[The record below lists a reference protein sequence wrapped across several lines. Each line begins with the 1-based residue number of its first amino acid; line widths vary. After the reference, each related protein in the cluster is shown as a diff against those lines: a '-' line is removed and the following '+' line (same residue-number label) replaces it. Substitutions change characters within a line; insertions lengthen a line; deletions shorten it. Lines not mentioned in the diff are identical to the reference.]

1 MIAMNKKLV
10 FFDVDGTLLN
20 DQKTINKST
29 IEAIERLKEKGFI
42 FCIATG
48 RGLTEGILEIARIAG
63 LNGFLVLAN
72 GNFVWDI
79 NNETLSLI
87 GRPIEKNVIEAFYKA
102 AVTSKRQLN
111 LFFNDGSI
119 KDYYFGENVN
129 DEVHDPNFY
138 ISGPST
144 YVYSNN
150 EEAKNDLDR
159 SIVHISLKAEHEVIK
174 KYYPIL
180 KQYENDKMAQITN
193 VSNVY
198 VEGESYGISKW
209 TGVQYVQKKLNILN
223 EDTYAIG
230 DSYNDLI
237 LLLNVGNSIC
247 MGNGNDDIKKAAKVV
262 IGDNNSDAIGTFLNS
277 LVENE
282 K

>member
-1 MIAMNKKLV
+1 MNKKLV

-20 DQKTINKST
+20 DHKTINKST
-29 IEAIERLKEKGFI
+29 IDAIEKLKDKGFI

-48 RGLTEGILEIARIAG
+48 RGLSEGILEIAKIAG
-63 LNGFLVLAN
+63 LNGYLILAN

-87 GRPIEKNVIEAFYKA
+87 GRPIDSTVINAFYKA
-102 AVTSKRQLN
+102 AVTSKRELN

-119 KDYYFGENVN
+119 KAYYFGENVN

-144 YVYSNN
+144 YVYNN
-150 EEAKNDLDR
+150 NDEVKADLDK

-180 KQYENDKMAQITN
+180 KAFETDKLAQISN

-198 VEGESYGISKW
+198 VEAESFGISKW
-209 TGVQYVQKKLNILN
+209 TGVQFIQKKLNVAN

-230 DSYNDLI
+230 DSLNDLI
-237 LLLNVGNSIC
+237 LLTNVTNSVC
-247 MGNGNDDIKKAAKVV
+247 MGNGSDEVKKIAKTV
-262 IGDNNSDAIGTFLNS
+262 IGSNNTDAIGTYLNS

>member
-1 MIAMNKKLV
+1 MNKKLV

-20 DQKTINKST
+20 DHKTINKST
-29 IEAIERLKEKGFI
+29 IEIVEKLKEKGFI

-48 RGLTEGILEIARIAG
+48 RGLSEGILEIAKIAG
-63 LNGFLVLAN
+63 INGYLVLAN

-87 GRPIEKNVIEAFYKA
+87 GRPINSNVINAFYRA
-102 AVTSKRQLN
+102 AVASKRELN

-119 KDYYFGENVN
+119 KAYYFGENVN
-129 DEVHDPNFY
+129 DEVHDPSFY

-144 YVYSNN
+144 YVYNN
-150 EEAKNDLDR
+150 NDEVKTELNK
-159 SIVHISLKAEHEVIK
+159 SIVHISLKAEHEIIK

-180 KQYENDKMAQITN
+180 KKFEKDKVAQISN

-198 VEGESYGISKW
+198 IEAEYFGISKW
-209 TGVQYVQKKLNILN
+209 TGVQFIQKKLNIPN

-230 DSYNDLI
+230 DSYNDQI
-237 LLLNVGNSIC
+237 LLANVGNSIC
-247 MGNGNDDIKKAAKVV
+247 MGNGDEEIKKIAKIV
-262 IGDNNSDAIGTFLNS
+262 IGDNNTDAIATYLNS
-277 LVENE
+277 LVQNE